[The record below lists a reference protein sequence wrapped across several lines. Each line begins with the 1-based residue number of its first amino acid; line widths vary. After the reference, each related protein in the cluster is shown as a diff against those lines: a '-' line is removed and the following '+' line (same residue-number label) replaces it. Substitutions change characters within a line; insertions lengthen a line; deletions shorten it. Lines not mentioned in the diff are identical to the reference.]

1 MMPFE
6 IRPQGAFSLAAAQRF
21 LGGFTPAGG
30 TFADQG
36 ERLSMAFPLDGWASS
51 AGVVVWQG
59 GAVVRGEAVGPAGS
73 AVDPDVVA
81 AQVARTF
88 SLDHDGRGW
97 DDVGRRDPVIGRLQA
112 EFDHLRPVCFYSPYE
127 AAVQAV
133 IGQRISMRMAA
144 RIKLSLAERLGAEVD
159 VGEQRLYAFPV

>member
-1 MMPFE
+1 MTALE
-6 IRPQGAFSLAAAQRF
+6 IHPQGRFSLAAAQRF

-36 ERLSMAFPLDGWASS
+36 ERLSMAFPVDGWASS
-51 AGVVVWQG
+51 AGVVVWQDG
-59 GAVVRGEAVGPAGS
+59 DVVRGEAAGPLGS
-73 AVDPDVVA
+73 SVDPVVVG

-97 DDVGRRDPVIGRLQA
+97 EEVARRDPVIGRLQI

-144 RIKLSLAERLGAEVD
+144 RIKLGLA
-159 VGEQRLYAFPV
+159 Q